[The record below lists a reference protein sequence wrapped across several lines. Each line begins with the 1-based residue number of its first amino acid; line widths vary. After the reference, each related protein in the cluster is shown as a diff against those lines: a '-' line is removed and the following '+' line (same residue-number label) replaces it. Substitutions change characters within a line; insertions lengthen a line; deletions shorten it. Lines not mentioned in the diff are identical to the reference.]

1 MGKTVQNEQLSYKVM
16 SCIKEM
22 DYKKGDV
29 LVKRKI
35 YKDVRYLAHQKFI
48 ELDDLKSFDTSKSEE
63 ESLEQVCQFALE
75 ALKKLGYVKKE
86 AYDQYLGIGLGSEK
100 WQYRLLI
107 DTKDLIIKQGVGII
121 TQEGVMKEAQ
131 ELKKILGV

>member
-1 MGKTVQNEQLSYKVM
+1 MSKSIQNEQLSYKVM
-16 SCIKEM
+16 RCIKEM

-35 YKDVRYLAHQKFI
+35 YKDVKYLAHQKFI
-48 ELDDLKSFDTSKSEE
+48 DLSDLKSFDTSESEE

-75 ALKKLGYVKKE
+75 TLKKLDYVKKE
-86 AYDQYLGIGLGSEK
+86 IYDQYAGVGMGNEK

-107 DTKDLIIKQGVGII
+107 DTRDLIIKQGMGLTTQQQII
-121 TQEGVMKEAQ
+121 QETQK
-131 ELKKILGV
+131 LKNLLGV